1 MTTGRNVRGCS
12 RMRPRG
18 GLQVQQSREPSNTS
32 SMQTRYRISLFL
44 VAIFLASGISFLC
57 GQKHPLFR
65 HTGHPNVKVDTLFI
79 HDTLTCYEPIFKE
92 KRVIEKQLVQVTDT
106 LIVHDTLYVYLN
118 REQVVWQDSLS
129 VVYASGILPQVDSVR
144 HFTSNQII
152 TIEKAIPITKK
163 THWGLGIQA
172 GYGLGY
178 ADKRV
183 YGVPYI
189 GVGISYNILSW

>member
-1 MTTGRNVRGCS
+1 M
-12 RMRPRG
+12 
-18 GLQVQQSREPSNTS
+18 QQSRESSNTS

-44 VAIFLASGISFLC
+44 VAIFLASGIAFLC
-57 GQKHPLFR
+57 GQKHPLFQ
-65 HTGHPNVKVDTLFI
+65 HTEHPNVKVDTLFI

-92 KRVIEKQLVQVTDT
+92 KRVIDKQLVQVTDT
-106 LIVHDTLYVYLN
+106 LIVHDTLYVYLA

-129 VVYASGILPQVDSVR
+129 VVYASGILPQVDSVQ
-144 HFTSNQII
+144 HFISNQII
-152 TIEKAIPITKK
+152 TIEKTIPVTKK
-163 THWGLGIQA
+163 THWGLGVQA
-172 GYGLGY
+172 GYGLGH

>member
-1 MTTGRNVRGCS
+1 
-12 RMRPRG
+12 
-18 GLQVQQSREPSNTS
+18 
-32 SMQTRYRISLFL
+32 MQTRYRISLFL
-44 VAIFLASGISFLC
+44 VAIFLASGIGFLC
-57 GQKHPLFR
+57 GQKHPLFQR
-65 HTGHPNVKVDTLFI
+65 TEHPNVKVDTLLI
-79 HDTLTCYEPIFKE
+79 HDTLTCYEPVFKE

-118 REQVVWQDSLS
+118 REQVVWQDSLC
-129 VVYASGILPQVDSVR
+129 VVYASGILPQVDSVQ

-152 TIEKAIPITKK
+152 TIEKTIPATKK
-163 THWGLGIQA
+163 THWGLGVQA

-189 GVGISYNILSW
+189 GIGISYNILSW

>member
-1 MTTGRNVRGCS
+1 MTTGMSANGCS
-12 RMRPRG
+12 RRIPRK
-18 GLQVQQSREPSNTS
+18 GLHWPHQTESSIIS

-44 VAIFLASGISFLC
+44 VAIFLASGIGFLC
-57 GQKHPLFR
+57 GRKDPLFR

-79 HDTLTCYEPIFKE
+79 HDTLTCYEPIFEE

>member
-1 MTTGRNVRGCS
+1 M
-12 RMRPRG
+12 
-18 GLQVQQSREPSNTS
+18 QQSRESSNTS

-57 GQKHPLFR
+57 GQKHSLFQ

-152 TIEKAIPITKK
+152 TIEKAIPVTKK

-183 YGVPYI
+183 FGVPYI